1 MTRPRPASTAAHAF
15 TLVEL
20 LVVIAIVAVLIGLLL
35 PAVQAAREASRRLSC
50 QNNVRQLALGLHN
63 YESAFRSLPWGA
75 KGGWGHSW
83 TTDILPFIEQPAL
96 AELVPY
102 GEPGYA
108 TGASI
113 ESQNFRTL
121 ATTPVSTF
129 LCPSQAGP
137 AKLGSEN
144 GLITGR
150 AINSYLGNSGSDAV
164 SDNLTAGGPLGMD
177 ESNGVLLVASFCN
190 HVAIT
195 DRCNNRPS
203 RPPIKFA
210 DIMDGLSQTVLFGE
224 KKFLVYEFC
233 DVCDHFA
240 LYHTE
245 FDDFNGSDFSEALAS
260 LLYGINVENL
270 SNDIKEKTLGSYHI
284 GGVHVGM
291 CDGSVRFVSQS
302 LEQNIRWA
310 MGSRRGREVIANQD
324 L

>member
-1 MTRPRPASTAAHAF
+1 MRSRSASVPANAF

-20 LVVIAIVAVLIGLLL
+20 LVVIAIIAILVGLLL
-35 PAVQAAREASRRLSC
+35 PAVQSAREAGRRMSC

-83 TTDILPFIEQPAL
+83 TSDILPFIEQPAL
-96 AELVPY
+96 AEIMPY

-108 TGASI
+108 TGPSI
-113 ESQNFRTL
+113 ESQHFRVL
-121 ATTPVSTF
+121 ATTVVPTF
-129 LCPSQAGP
+129 QCPSQQGP
-137 AKLGSEN
+137 PTLGDEN
-144 GLITGR
+144 GLIQGR
-150 AINSYLGNSGSDAV
+150 AVNNYLGNSGSDAV
-164 SDNLTAGGPLGMD
+164 SDNLTASGPLGMD
-177 ESNGVLLVASFCN
+177 NSNGVLLATNFCN
-190 HVAIT
+190 LVAIT
-195 DRCNNRPS
+195 DRCDNRPA

-210 DIMDGLSQTVLFGE
+210 DIMDGLSQTVMFGE

-270 SNDIKEKTLGSYHI
+270 SNEIKEKTLGSYHI
-284 GGVHVGM
+284 GGVNVGM

-302 LEQNIRWA
+302 LDQSVRWA
-310 MGSRRGREVIANQD
+310 IGSGAVVRFSE
-324 L
+324 